1 MSSEVGVS
9 PRSYFPLILSIALSW
24 ILTSLSLQT
33 RIEYP
38 PLVIAPAEEPSP
50 ATPPSEALA
59 SPAPYLNT
67 LIIVGLITVS
77 GIVVLYLARKRRRL
91 FQAFIGLLIWLL
103 SFGITLFNIIS
114 MGFAVSLWIL
124 RFWLPISLA
133 AASLVTY
140 LMIRGRGLAGSAAA
154 SYIAAGAGSA
164 IGMSIPYWTFIVLM
178 IGISAYDLVAVYKG
192 HLSTLTKEDAVTLKG
207 LTVEAGDLV
216 IGLGDLFFYSL
227 AVSAILRYLGAIP
240 AALAS
245 GSVIAG
251 YTITLLALRK
261 RRILPGLPIPL
272 LLALG
277 SAVLAKLAID
287 LL

>member
-1 MSSEVGVS
+1 MPSEIEIS
-9 PRSYFPLILSIALSW
+9 PRSYFPLILSLGLSW

-38 PLVIAPAEEPSP
+38 QLVIAPAEEPSP

-77 GIVVLYLARKRRRL
+77 GIVVLYLARRKRRL

-114 MGFAVSLWIL
+114 IGFAISLWIL

-133 AASLVTY
+133 VASLITY
-140 LMIRGRGLAGSAAA
+140 LMIWRGGIAGSAAA

-178 IGISAYDLVAVYKG
+178 IGISAYDVIAVYKG
-192 HLSTLTKEDAVTLKG
+192 HLSTLTKEEAITLKG
-207 LTVEAGDLV
+207 LTVEAGNLV

-245 GSVIAG
+245 ISIIVG
-251 YTITLLALRK
+251 YTITLLALRR

-277 SAVLAKLAID
+277 SALLASLLLSLA
-287 LL
+287 